1 MTTAPGTPEPFGFL
15 QGSQPQAPPPQYPTV
30 PERPGDPRASVLR
43 IDHRKRAPLRVLMGY
58 ARPHRLVLFATLL
71 LVLASSGAGLMQP
84 LVAQQVLSSL
94 SDGGDVKGP
103 VIVLGALV
111 VAGAGLT
118 GLQSW
123 WQQRTSERVVRR
135 VRQDLVFRLIRLRVP
150 ELDRRPPGDLIAR
163 VTSDSTLL
171 QNAATE
177 GLVMVANGVLSIA
190 GAGVLMGIV
199 HLPLLGVTVGVLLT
213 VGLVMGGI
221 LPRIRKAVARA
232 QESIG
237 EVGSALDRTLGAA
250 RTVKANGAEDRE
262 TEVADRA
269 IDGAYRAG
277 LVGARYVALVK
288 ILSGVSIQAAFL
300 AVLGVG
306 GALVASGDLKTP
318 ELIAFLLYV
327 FYLASPIGSL
337 VAGLGMLQQ
346 GLGAVGRIEQ
356 IKRMA
361 VEADVDEA
369 TEGPRM
375 PRHPS
380 TAARSVADA
389 DNRPDRH
396 ANGRM
401 NDPMNGRMNGL
412 ADVDEQPQGSPSST
426 MKLKAIGARAAGV
439 RRPPTI
445 EFRDVRFAYP
455 GRGTALKGI
464 SCTIPGGTQTA
475 LVGLSGA
482 GKTTM
487 FALLQR
493 FYDPTAGQ
501 IIIDGTDIE
510 TMRRAEVRRR
520 IAYVEQDSPVMAG
533 TLEDNLKYSATNA
546 SEADIAEALRVTRLD
561 ALISRLPD
569 GLRTEVGNR
578 GVSLSGGERQRLA
591 IARALLRKPEV
602 LLLDEA
608 TAQLDAR
615 NEQALREAV
624 DQAARRC
631 TVILIAH
638 RLSTVTHADQI
649 VVMEHGDIR
658 ALGSHEELVK
668 ADGLYRELAASQML
682 VGEGGGGA
690 AGGADSGGGAPAGG
704 PAGAGGGA
712 GVGPGV
718 GAPGGAAARQRPA
731 RSPAPAQPH
740 APAQPQPQP
749 QPQAPAP
756 AAGQPPVRP
765 LASRGGPPRR
775 R

>member
-1 MTTAPGTPEPFGFL
+1 
-15 QGSQPQAPPPQYPTV
+15 
-30 PERPGDPRASVLR
+30 
-43 IDHRKRAPLRVLMGY
+43 MG
-58 ARPHRLVLFATLL
+58 V
-71 LVLASSGAGLMQP
+71 
-84 LVAQQVLSSL
+84 
-94 SDGGDVKGP
+94 
-103 VIVLGALV
+103 
-111 VAGAGLT
+111 
-118 GLQSW
+118 
-123 WQQRTSERVVRR
+123 
-135 VRQDLVFRLIRLRVP
+135 
-150 ELDRRPPGDLIAR
+150 
-163 VTSDSTLL
+163 
-171 QNAATE
+171 
-177 GLVMVANGVLSIA
+177 
-190 GAGVLMGIV
+190 V
-199 HLPLLGVTVGVLLT
+199 HLPLLGVTVGVLMA
-213 VGLVMGGI
+213 VGLIMGGI

-237 EVGSALDRTLGAA
+237 AVGSALDRTLGAA

-306 GALVASGDLKTP
+306 GALVASGDLETP
-318 ELIAFLLYV
+318 QLIAFLLYV

-361 VEADVDEA
+361 VEADVDEEPPEPTA
-369 TEGPRM
+369 LPKHPRPGRPANGQTNGHGEGPVDG
-375 PRHPS
+375 
-380 TAARSVADA
+380 AR
-389 DNRPDRH
+389 NGH
-396 ANGRM
+396 ANGYA
-401 NDPMNGRMNGL
+401 G
-412 ADVDEQPQGSPSST
+412 DEGPQGNPAST
-426 MKLKAIGARAAGV
+426 MKLQVVGARAAGI

-445 EFRDVRFAYP
+445 EFRDVRFSYP

-464 SCTIPGGTQTA
+464 SYTIPGGTQTA

-493 FYDPTAGQ
+493 FYDPSAGQ
-501 IIIDGTDIE
+501 IIIDGVDIE

-561 ALISRLPD
+561 ALIERLPD

-624 DQAARRC
+624 DQAAQRC

-638 RLSTVTHADQI
+638 RLSTVTHVDQI
-649 VVMEHGDIR
+649 VVMEHGEIR

-668 ADGLYRELAASQML
+668 RDGLYRELASSQML
-682 VGEGGGGA
+682 VGEGDADSGAQSASSGGA
-690 AGGADSGGGAPAGG
+690 AGGGTATGA
-704 PAGAGGGA
+704 AGGGHS
-712 GVGPGV
+712 GRQGGGPRRAPS
-718 GAPGGAAARQRPA
+718 GAPGGAAPGEARQGAGHAPSQGQGGQGHA
-731 RSPAPAQPH
+731 RTPAQ
-740 APAQPQPQP
+740 
-749 QPQAPAP
+749 PAP
-756 AAGQPPVRP
+756 AAPPTQAAPPQPTPPAPPRPSASAPAAPRDGGGWDAFNRPNGAAAGRRPGPPPPPPAPGTVPATAPGGPGEASGGVRGVP
-765 LASRGGPPRR
+765 EDHAARAPERGPAPGVPPRR
-775 R
+775 

>member
-1 MTTAPGTPEPFGFL
+1 MTTAPGPPEPFGFFK
-15 QGSQPQAPPPQYPTV
+15 GSQPPVPPPQAPV
-30 PERPGDPRASVLR
+30 LPEVAGHPRASVLR

-84 LVAQQVLSSL
+84 LVAQQVLTSL
-94 SDGGDVKGP
+94 SGGGDVKGP
-103 VIVLGALV
+103 VILLGALV

-135 VRQDLVFRLIRLRVP
+135 VRQELVFRLIRLRVP

-177 GLVMVANGVLSIA
+177 GLVMIANGLLSIV

-199 HLPLLGVTVGVLLT
+199 HLPLLGVTVGVLVA
-213 VGLVMGGI
+213 VGLVMGGV

-237 EVGSALDRTLGAA
+237 AVGSALDRTLGAA

-262 TEVADRA
+262 TEVADDA
-269 IDGAYRAG
+269 IDGAYKAG
-277 LVGARYVALVK
+277 LVGAKYVALVK

-306 GALVASGDLKTP
+306 GALVASGDLETP

-337 VAGLGMLQQ
+337 VGGLGMLQQ

-361 VEADVDEA
+361 VEADVDEL
-369 TEGPRM
+369 PQDHM
-375 PRHPS
+375 PRHPAS
-380 TAARSVADA
+380 
-389 DNRPDRH
+389 PG
-396 ANGRM
+396 ANGRV
-401 NDPMNGRMNGL
+401 NGAPDGHVNGFAGGG
-412 ADVDEQPQGSPSST
+412 ADEDAGIRGNPAST
-426 MKLKAIGARAAGV
+426 MQLKVIGARAGGV

-445 EFRDVRFAYP
+445 EFRDVRFGYP

-501 IIIDGTDIE
+501 IIIDGVDIE
-510 TMRRAEVRRR
+510 SMRRAEVRRR

-533 TLEDNLKYSATNA
+533 TLEDNLTYSATNA
-546 SEADIAEALRVTRLD
+546 SQADIAEALRVTRLD
-561 ALISRLPD
+561 TLIDRLPD

-638 RLSTVTHADQI
+638 RLSTVTHVDQI
-649 VVMEHGDIR
+649 VVMEHGEIR

-668 ADGLYRELAASQML
+668 ADPLYRELAASQML
-682 VGEGGGGA
+682 VGEEGA
-690 AGGADSGGGAPAGG
+690 AGAAPGAAAGAEPGG
-704 PAGAGGGA
+704 PAGGGGMPAGPGTGRPAGGRGGTPA
-712 GVGPGV
+712 GTPDGGGRRPPQGRGP
-718 GAPGGAAARQRPA
+718 APSAGPLPQRPVA
-731 RSPAPAQPH
+731 SP
-740 APAQPQPQP
+740 
-749 QPQAPAP
+749 
-756 AAGQPPVRP
+756 
-765 LASRGGPPRR
+765 GGPPGR
-775 R
+775 

>member
-1 MTTAPGTPEPFGFL
+1 MTQAPGPHEPFGFF
-15 QGSQPQAPPPQYPTV
+15 QGTRPQAPPQAPPV

-84 LVAQQVLSSL
+84 LVAQQVLTGL
-94 SDGGDVKGP
+94 SDGDDVKGP
-103 VIVLGALV
+103 VILLGALV

-177 GLVMVANGVLSIA
+177 GLILIANGILSIA

-199 HLPLLGVTVGVLLT
+199 HLPLLGVTVGVLVT

-269 IDGAYRAG
+269 IDGAYKAG
-277 LVGARYVALVK
+277 LVGAKYVALVK

-306 GALVASGDLKTP
+306 GALVASGDLGTP

-337 VAGLGMLQQ
+337 VGGLGMLQQ

-369 TEGPRM
+369 PEGTAVPGTPGAPGVPAAPREL
-375 PRHPS
+375 PRHPAS
-380 TAARSVADA
+380 AGARPPVNGGPNLPVNGAPNGHADMA
-389 DNRPDRH
+389 PELHGNP
-396 ANGRM
+396 A
-401 NDPMNGRMNGL
+401 
-412 ADVDEQPQGSPSST
+412 ST
-426 MKLKAIGARAAGV
+426 MKLQAIGARAAGV

-445 EFRDVRFAYP
+445 EFRDVRFSYP

-464 SCTIPGGTQTA
+464 SYTIPGGTQTA

-501 IIIDGTDIE
+501 IIIDGVDIE
-510 TMRRAEVRRR
+510 SMRRAEVRRR

-649 VVMEHGDIR
+649 VVMEHGEIR
-658 ALGSHEELVK
+658 ALGSHEELVR

-682 VGEGGGGA
+682 VGEEDAGTPGGGS
-690 AGGADSGGGAPAGG
+690 GGAG
-704 PAGAGGGA
+704 PGGGA
-712 GVGPGV
+712 GGARGGTGDHQRPPQSQAQPPAPQAQPP
-718 GAPGGAAARQRPA
+718 APGP
-731 RSPAPAQPH
+731 
-740 APAQPQPQP
+740 
-749 QPQAPAP
+749 
-756 AAGQPPVRP
+756 
-765 LASRGGPPRR
+765 
-775 R
+775 